1 MKNTNSL
8 ILALVTTLIINLL
21 SACTNKQLMLEAERL
36 QILHFIENSGL
47 NFDTLSSGVLVHI
60 DTSYDSTYI
69 TLSDQIML
77 VYTGYN
83 LDDNNKIFVKND
95 TVYIKANEP
104 YILDG
109 WREIFLTVPNKT
121 YGTVIFPYYTAY
133 NKKRIASVPPY
144 STLVF
149 DFYIEKIEPETQL

>member
-60 DTSYDSTYI
+60 DTSMI
-69 TLSDQIML
+69 
-77 VYTGYN
+77 
-83 LDDNNKIFVKND
+83 
-95 TVYIKANEP
+95 
-104 YILDG
+104 
-109 WREIFLTVPNKT
+109 
-121 YGTVIFPYYTAY
+121 
-133 NKKRIASVPPY
+133 
-144 STLVF
+144 
-149 DFYIEKIEPETQL
+149 